1 MKAVIQR
8 VKKASVSIDGEVYSK
23 IGSGLL
29 ILLGVCKDDKDEFAQ
44 YIARK
49 ITDLRIFSDD
59 EGKMN
64 LSVKDI
70 KGEMMIISQFT
81 LCNDKEKSGN
91 RPSFM
96 KAELPERAD
105 KVYQDVVNELS
116 LYYDKDKI
124 QTGVFAAGMEV
135 ELIND
140 GPVTNILEK

>member
-140 GPVTNILEK
+140 GPVTIILEK

>member
-29 ILLGVCKDDKDEFAQ
+29 ILLGVCKDDKDEFAE

-49 ITDLRIFSDD
+49 IADLRIFSDA

-70 KGEMMIISQFT
+70 KGELLIISQFT

-96 KAELPERAD
+96 KAELAERAD
-105 KVYQDVVNELS
+105 KVYQDVVNEIS
-116 LYYDKDKI
+116 VYYDKDKI

-140 GPVTNILEK
+140 GPVTIILEK

>member
-8 VKKASVSIDGEVYSK
+8 VKSASVSIDGEVYSK

-29 ILLGVCKDDKDEFAQ
+29 ILLGVCKDDKDEYAQ
-44 YIARK
+44 MMARK
-49 ITDLRIFSDD
+49 IADLRIFSDE

-70 KGEMMIISQFT
+70 KGELLVISQFT
-81 LCNDKEKSGN
+81 LCNDKDKSGN

-96 KAELPERAD
+96 KAEVPERAD
-105 KVYQDVVNELS
+105 KLYKDLVNELS
-116 LYYDKDKI
+116 AYYEKDKI
-124 QTGVFAAGMEV
+124 KTGVFAASMEV

-140 GPVTNILEK
+140 GPVTIILEK